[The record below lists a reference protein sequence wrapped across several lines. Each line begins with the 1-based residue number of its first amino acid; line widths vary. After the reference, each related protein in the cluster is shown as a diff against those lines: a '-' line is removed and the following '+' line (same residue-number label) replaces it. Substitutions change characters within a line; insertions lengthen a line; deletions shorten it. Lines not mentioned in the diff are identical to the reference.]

1 MKICQDDK
9 IQRQLAKEKA
19 QTKKELGSFYEHFGL
34 PACPKQKKKQTT
46 RKEIHENKLVHK
58 KRFLRRRYSHKPS
71 TSNYEDHVI
80 NQKLKFGFK
89 KIMS

>member
-1 MKICQDDK
+1 LKICQDDK

-71 TSNYEDHVI
+71 TSKQIENPR
-80 NQKLKFGFK
+80 QKLK
-89 KIMS
+89 